1 MKSFSIDPDTNMGPV
16 HLTISDLSCAV
27 KFYQDVIGLQPIQR
41 SDNRAWMGTQVNS
54 PLVVLTEE
62 PDARPKPAR
71 TTGLY
76 HFAIL
81 VPSRLD
87 LARSLQHLIER
98 DYPLQGMS
106 DHLVSEALY
115 LSDPDGNG
123 IEIYADR
130 PRDQW
135 RSRNGQLELATVPLN
150 VSELMKELEQDVHP
164 WNGLPVDT
172 RVGHV
177 HLHVSDLDQAETFY
191 CNLLGFDLISR
202 YGPSASF
209 VSAGGYHHHIGMNTW
224 AGTGIPSPA
233 ANDIGLRHFTI
244 QFSDEEAL
252 RDVRK
257 NLDVG
262 EMPVVERNEG
272 LSIRDPSDNELLL
285 TIAP

>member
-1 MKSFSIDPDTNMGPV
+1 MNSFSIHPNTNMGPV
-16 HLTISDLSCAV
+16 HLTISDLSRAV
-27 KFYQDVIGLQPIQR
+27 KFYQDVIGLQPLQQ
-41 SDNRAWMGTQVNS
+41 SDNRVWMGTQIDS

-62 PDARPKPAR
+62 PNARPKPAR

-87 LARSLQHLIER
+87 LARSLQHLVER

-135 RSRNGQLELATVPLN
+135 HSRNGQLELATVPLD
-150 VSELMKELEQDVHP
+150 VSDLSKELEQNDQP
-164 WNGLPVDT
+164 WNGLPVNT
-172 RVGHV
+172 RIGHV

-191 CNLLGFDLISR
+191 CDLLGFDRVSR

-224 AGTGIPSPA
+224 AGTGIPSPP
-233 ANDIGLRHFTI
+233 ANTIGLRHFTI
-244 QFSDEEAL
+244 QFSDAEAL

-262 EMPVVERNEG
+262 EVRVVEHDEG
-272 LSIRDPSDNELLL
+272 ISIRDPSDNELLL